1 MPADNNDTGN
11 RRRSQSRSRQ
21 ANNADWGVNA
31 ADLPVSPAAQY
42 MAEMYARNPNR
53 MAYDL
58 GVAVENIFFILLTN
72 VHRNH
77 IKICC
82 EYIFHIVEN

>member
-1 MPADNNDTGN
+1 MPADNNDAGN

-21 ANNADWGVNA
+21 ANNSGIWGVNA
-31 ADLPVSPAAQY
+31 SQLPVSPAAQY

-58 GVAVENIFFILLTN
+58 GVAVDKTFTDI
-72 VHRNH
+72 
-77 IKICC
+77 
-82 EYIFHIVEN
+82 